1 MVTMK
6 YKITVNNKTYEVEIE
21 NINAR
26 PVIAFVDGDR
36 FEVMPENADQV
47 ETRKEA
53 GGKTERKVF
62 NPNPAPAASFS
73 PNQALSGNAL
83 TAPLPG
89 TVIEVFVKAGE
100 KVEAGQVVLII
111 EAMKMKNSIRSVFSG
126 TVREVLVNAG
136 QSVAHKQALIKF
148 ADLGEASWM

>member
-1 MVTMK
+1 MK
-6 YKITVNNKTYEVEIE
+6 YKITVSNKAYEVEIKD
-21 NINAR
+21 INTR
-26 PVIAFVDGDR
+26 PIIAIVDGEQ
-36 FEVMPENADQV
+36 FEVMPEDAGQG

-53 GGKTERKVF
+53 DVKVEKKAF
-62 NPNPAPAASFS
+62 NPNPAPAPSPS

-111 EAMKMKNSIRSVFSG
+111 EAMKMKNSIRSVYSG
-126 TVREVLVNAG
+126 TVSEVLVSAG
-136 QSVAHKQALIKF
+136 QSVTHKQALVKF
-148 ADLGEASWM
+148 AELGEASWM